1 MKRLGSLL
9 AASAAISLA
18 TPAQADVIDFDTLSN
33 GEVVTTQYPG
43 VTFSSETGSQVLI
56 TAQGAAFGTST
67 PNFICSGVGGS
78 INCVDDVYIDFAS
91 AVSGLT
97 FLAVGDDASGD
108 IGDVR
113 AFAGALL
120 LGTIDIFGDGAPF
133 GSPYL
138 VDLSAFSGVTRIEI
152 AGITDPAGLGYDDF
166 TYSLSNGAVPE
177 PSTWAMMLLGFG
189 AVGFAMRRRKV
200 ATGLVR
206 LA

>member
-1 MKRLGSLL
+1 MKRLVSLL
-9 AASAAISLA
+9 AASAAIGLA
-18 TPAQADVIDFDTLSN
+18 TPAQADVIDFDALAE

-43 VTFSSETGSQVLI
+43 VTFSSGAGLDVLV
-56 TAQGAAFGTST
+56 TAQAGAFGTSL
-67 PNFICSGVGGS
+67 PNFICTGAGS
-78 INCVDDVYIDFAS
+78 ISCTGDVYVDFAS

-120 LGTIDIFGDGAPF
+120 LGTIDIFGDGNAF

-152 AGITDPAGLGYDDF
+152 AGITDPFGLGYDDF
-166 TYSLSNGAVPE
+166 TFNGSNGAVPE

-200 ATGLVR
+200 STGLIR

>member
-1 MKRLGSLL
+1 MKRFIPLL
-9 AASAAISLA
+9 AVSAAISLA
-18 TPAQADVIDFDTLSN
+18 TPAQADVINFDSLAE
-33 GEVVTTQYPG
+33 GDVVTTQFPG
-43 VTFSSETGSQVLI
+43 VTFSSQTGLEILV
-56 TAQGAAFGTST
+56 TAQAGAFGTSL
-67 PNFICSGVGGS
+67 PNFICTGAGS
-78 INCVDDVYIDFAS
+78 ISCTGAVYVDFAS

-97 FLAVGDDASGD
+97 FLAVGDDNTGD

-120 LGTIDIFGDGAPF
+120 LGTIDIIGDGNPF

-152 AGITDPAGLGYDDF
+152 ANIRDEFGLGYDDF
-166 TYSLSNGAVPE
+166 TFDASDGAVPE

-200 ATGLVR
+200 AAGLVR